1 MPDSFELP
9 AAAAYGFLLV
19 LTRVSGAFVFVP
31 LPGMQAAPA
40 AARVVLALAVALT
53 LWPAWPIAAAGL
65 TLGGNLI
72 WLASEA
78 ALGIGVGL
86 AVAFLYES
94 LLLAAQAMGLQAG
107 YSYASTVDP
116 ATQADSGVLL
126 VVAQL
131 ISWLLFLAGGLDRF
145 IIRAFARSLEVWPPG
160 SFRVSAGGVEA
171 ILGLGSVMFS
181 TAVRL
186 ALPVLALLVLIDVA
200 FALLGRINAQLQLL
214 TLAFPVKMLAALAL
228 FAALAAAF
236 PRLYSG
242 AAARTARSISE
253 FLGS

>member
-1 MPDSFELP
+1 MPVNFELP
-9 AAAAYGFLLV
+9 VSVVHSFLLV

-31 LPGMQAAPA
+31 LPGMQAAPV
-40 AARVVLALAVALT
+40 AARVVLALTVALA
-53 LWPAWPIAAAGL
+53 LWPAWPAASTAT
-65 TLGGNLI
+65 TLGRNLV
-72 WLASEA
+72 WLAAEA

-86 AVAFLYES
+86 AVAFLYET
-94 LLLAAQAMGLQAG
+94 LLVAAQAMGLQAG

-131 ISWLLFLAGGLDRF
+131 ISWLLFLSAGLDRF
-145 IIRAFARSLEVWPPG
+145 IIRTFARSLEVWPPG
-160 SFRVSAGGVEA
+160 SFRVSPGGVEA
-171 ILGLGSVMFS
+171 IAGLGSVMFS

-214 TLAFPVKMLAALAL
+214 TLAFPAKMLAALAL

-236 PRLYSG
+236 PRIYET
-242 AAARTARSISE
+242 AAGRTLRAISE
-253 FLGS
+253 FIGG